1 LLKQLSIYNVATF
14 VPLVVQTALLP
25 IFTNYLT
32 PTDYGVRA
40 IVLLSILTFQVFS
53 DLGTNWVIRS
63 KYYLLK
69 TNYEISVLVSTTLF
83 LSLIIRL
90 IFVILIFQ
98 TKDIVFSKV
107 FNSWSFQYSF
117 LLNLQSITFIF
128 GFIRNTVLPI
138 LILQEKVK
146 RYTLLLLS
154 TFFVNIVVSLLLL
167 IKYDLGITSL
177 FYGELFGMVTFAI
190 ISFRYLKG
198 YIKPIVNIEIVRYII
213 RVGLPAL
220 PKNLFNQIQMNINRY
235 FIQLYMGVG
244 DLGLFQKS
252 EFLNKGFLGLL
263 KSYGNVI
270 SPKNIKKLSKG
281 IVDKK
286 TGALS
291 LLFIYFLSIT
301 VISLSFYLEDIFRI
315 VGVNK
320 LFWISAKYAPLY
332 ACNVMVTTFSIM
344 FINNIVVSQK
354 TKYIAY
360 RSIIAGIINVVANIL
375 LIPQY
380 GIVGA
385 MVSVLISTFLGVLL
399 DIYISEKLLS
409 GKTLI
414 NYGVGLSILISTL
427 IIYTLHYNGFILFS
441 NHKLLIMFV
450 YIVFLLL
457 LDYYFVKA
465 INWDKIKNKIVI
477 TS

>member
-1 LLKQLSIYNVATF
+1 MH
-14 VPLVVQTALLP
+14 
-25 IFTNYLT
+25 
-32 PTDYGVRA
+32 
-40 IVLLSILTFQVFS
+40 
-53 DLGTNWVIRS
+53 
-63 KYYLLK
+63 
-69 TNYEISVLVSTTLF
+69 
-83 LSLIIRL
+83 
-90 IFVILIFQ
+90 
-98 TKDIVFSKV
+98 IVFSKV

-291 LLFIYFLSIT
+291 LLFIY
-301 VISLSFYLEDIFRI
+301 
-315 VGVNK
+315 
-320 LFWISAKYAPLY
+320 
-332 ACNVMVTTFSIM
+332 
-344 FINNIVVSQK
+344 
-354 TKYIAY
+354 
-360 RSIIAGIINVVANIL
+360 
-375 LIPQY
+375 
-380 GIVGA
+380 
-385 MVSVLISTFLGVLL
+385 
-399 DIYISEKLLS
+399 
-409 GKTLI
+409 
-414 NYGVGLSILISTL
+414 
-427 IIYTLHYNGFILFS
+427 LHTNLPG
-441 NHKLLIMFV
+441 
-450 YIVFLLL
+450 
-457 LDYYFVKA
+457 
-465 INWDKIKNKIVI
+465 
-477 TS
+477 